1 MIRDTNH
8 VNKISAEPKISL
20 VIPVYNSEQYLRQC
34 LDSVIGQTYKMLDI
48 ICVNDGSEDNSLAVL
63 KEYAARDDRIRIFSK
78 ENEGKGAASARNL
91 GLKESIGE
99 YIQFIDS
106 DDFFEPDMAETLL
119 IKAISTNADVVICRG
134 QIFDD
139 KRQCVVGKLPHPD
152 LQYAPDK
159 PSFHW
164 KDCPEYICEIADN
177 YAWNK
182 LFRRQL
188 LTDHGL
194 FFTPIPISDDQDIS
208 MIAPI
213 AARRVAVV
221 DRALINY
228 RVGTGT
234 SQCDSQTRHPEA
246 AYEGTYS
253 VVKRLK
259 ELGVYENVKQSYL
272 NVAIRL
278 MREYFDRMTELDKAE
293 FLYNKYRNEIFPLLG
308 ASDLPEGYFHDPRVE
323 DWYRLIVTKSLEEIL
338 FESARAGG
346 GTMTTAPLRFQVPY
360 GAIKRNSRI
369 VLVGKGIAG
378 RHWYSQLLLSNHCEV
393 VYWTDAEEHI
403 PQNLKF
409 DAVVKAR

>member
-1 MIRDTNH
+1 MNDSRRKKTIW
-8 VNKISAEPKISL
+8 KEPVVSL
-20 VIPVYNSEQYLRQC
+20 VVPVYNSARYLRQC
-34 LDSVIGQTYKMLDI
+34 LDSVTGQTYQNLEI
-48 ICVNDGSEDNSLAVL
+48 VCVNDGSSDDSLTIL
-63 KEYAARDDRIRIFSK
+63 EEYAGRDKRIRIFSK

-91 GLKESIGE
+91 GLENASGE

-106 DDFFEPDMAETLL
+106 DDFFESDMVESLVG
-119 IKAISTNADVVICRG
+119 KAVDTGSDVVICAG
-134 QIFDD
+134 QVFDD
-139 KRQCVVGKLPHPD
+139 EKQCVTGRLPHPD
-152 LQYAPDK
+152 LYYAPDTE
-159 PSFHW
+159 SFSW

-188 LTDHGL
+188 LIENSL
-194 FFTPIPISDDQDIS
+194 SFTPIPISDDQDIS

-213 AARRVAVV
+213 AAKRVAVV

-234 SQCDSQTRHPEA
+234 SQCDSQTKYPEA
-246 AYEGTYS
+246 AYEGTGS

-293 FLYNKYRNEIFPLLG
+293 FLYNKYRNEIFPMLG
-308 ASDLPEGYFHDPRVE
+308 ASDLPQGYFHDPRVG
-323 DWYRLIVTKSLEEIL
+323 DWYRLIITKSLEEIL

-360 GAIKRNSRI
+360 DEIKRNSRI

-378 RHWYSQLLLSNHCEV
+378 RYWYSQLLLSNHCEV
-393 VYWTDAEEHI
+393 VYWTDREDHI

>member
-1 MIRDTNH
+1 MNDSRRKKSIW
-8 VNKISAEPKISL
+8 KEPVVSL
-20 VIPVYNSEQYLRQC
+20 VIPVYNSARYLRQC
-34 LDSVIGQTYKMLDI
+34 LDSVTGQTYQNLEI
-48 ICVNDGSEDNSLAVL
+48 ICINDGSADDSLAIL
-63 KEYAARDDRIRIFSK
+63 KEYAAGDNRIRIFSK

-91 GLKESIGE
+91 GLKNASGE

-106 DDFFEPDMAETLL
+106 DDFFESDMVEILVE
-119 IKAISTNADVVICRG
+119 KAVDTGSDVVICAG
-134 QIFDD
+134 QAFDD
-139 KRQCVVGKLPHPD
+139 EKQCVAGRLPHPD
-152 LQYAPDK
+152 LYYAPDME
-159 PSFHW
+159 SFSW

-188 LTDHGL
+188 LIGHGL
-194 FFTPIPISDDQDIS
+194 SFTPIPISDDQDIS

-213 AARRVAVV
+213 VAKRVAIV

-253 VVKRLK
+253 VVKHLR

-308 ASDLPEGYFHDPRVE
+308 ASDLPEGYFHDPRVG
-323 DWYRLIVTKSLEEIL
+323 DWYRLIITKSLEEIL

-360 GAIKRNSRI
+360 AAIKRNSRI

-378 RHWYSQLLLSNHCEV
+378 RYWYSQLLLSNHCEV
-393 VYWTDAEEHI
+393 VYWTDTEDHI

>member
-1 MIRDTNH
+1 MNDITRKTTIE
-8 VNKISAEPKISL
+8 KEPVVSL
-20 VIPVYNSEQYLRQC
+20 VIPVYNSERYLRQC
-34 LDSVIGQTYKMLDI
+34 LDSVIGQTYEQLEI
-48 ICVNDGSEDNSLAVL
+48 VCVNDGSSDDSLTIL
-63 KEYAARDDRIRIFSK
+63 EEYAGRDRRIRIFSK

-91 GLKESIGE
+91 GLENASGE

-106 DDFFEPDMAETLL
+106 DDFFEPDMVESLL
-119 IKAISTNADVVICRG
+119 VKAVDTGSDVVICAG
-134 QIFDD
+134 QAFDD
-139 KRQCVVGKLPHPD
+139 EVQRVTGRLPHPD
-152 LQYAPDK
+152 LYYAPDTEAF
-159 PSFHW
+159 SW

-188 LTDHGL
+188 LIENSL
-194 FFTPIPISDDQDIS
+194 SFTPIPISDDQDIS

-213 AARRVAVV
+213 VAKRVAVV

-246 AYEGTYS
+246 AYEGTCS
-253 VVKRLK
+253 VVDRLRK
-259 ELGVYENVKQSYL
+259 LGVYESVKQSYL

-278 MREYFDRMTELDKAE
+278 MREYFDRMTELGKVQ
-293 FLYNKYRNEIFPLLG
+293 FLYGKYRNEIFPMLG
-308 ASDLPEGYFHDPRVE
+308 ASDLPQGYFHDPRVE
-323 DWYRLIVTKSLEEIL
+323 DWYRLIMTKTLEEI
-338 FESARAGG
+338 FFDSARAGG

-360 GAIKRNSRI
+360 DEIKRNSRI
-369 VLVGKGIAG
+369 VLIGKDIAG
-378 RHWYSQLLLSNHCEV
+378 RYWYSQLLLSGHCEV
-393 VYWTDAEEHI
+393 VFWTDTEEHI